1 MNSSPFKCSLFWA
14 SIVLVVV
21 SLFIWNSRQERRQH
35 AAMQKQQLQTQR
47 AAALLFRSFH
57 TDNYLTY
64 SAISK
69 TTARMGGK
77 KMESVARIIHAPRRL
92 VISYVSGD
100 YAGLSGGYNE
110 HWSWR
115 QGGNAQTMVPYAE
128 LERPADEMAAGRF
141 ALLLENYKANWDG
154 NETVSGHDAAVV
166 ELSPMRPVEGARGPA
181 RKLWIDA
188 KTGLTLRQQSFNYQ
202 MRPVMESV
210 LSEVTYTPPINATT
224 FVTPQTMRKAALAK
238 PWMMQDSSDDRQK
251 VAQLSGLY
259 PPQSKELPEGF
270 QFDSVG
276 AHRCQTC
283 QNPCYAVL
291 SRYTDG
297 LNTLTVFAIN
307 LKCANV
313 VNTNKTNNAGGKT
326 SSDAAAQK
334 TSAEKD
340 ALQSCD
346 FGTGTMVMRD
356 TKEGNLIA
364 VADLPAAA
372 LKRVLESTT
381 VQAYNG
387 SAPVSVSP
395 AVSSR

>member
-1 MNSSPFKCSLFWA
+1 MNSSPFKYSLFWA
-14 SIVLVVV
+14 SAVLVVA
-21 SLFIWNSRQERRQH
+21 SLFIWNGRQERRQH

-47 AAALLFRSFH
+47 AAALLFRTFH

-92 VISYVSGD
+92 VISYLSGD

-115 QGGNAQTMVPYAE
+115 QVGNAQTMVPYAE

-154 NETVSGHDAAVV
+154 TETVSGHDAAVV
-166 ELSPMRPVEGARGPA
+166 KLSPMRPVEGARGPA

-202 MRPVMESV
+202 MMPVMESV
-210 LSEVTYTPPINATT
+210 LSEVSYSPSITATT
-224 FVTPQTMRKAALAK
+224 FVTPQTMLKAAVAK
-238 PWMMQDSSDDRQK
+238 PWMVHDSGDDREK

-259 PPQSKELPEGF
+259 PPQPQELPAGF

-283 QNPCYAVL
+283 EKPCYAVL

-297 LNTLTVFAIN
+297 LNTLTLFAIN
-307 LKCANV
+307 LKCANAV
-313 VNTNKTNNAGGKT
+313 SSDKSKLDKNYAGGKT
-326 SSDAAAQK
+326 SSDTVAQ
-334 TSAEKD
+334 KD

-346 FGTGTMVMRD
+346 FGTGTMVIRD
-356 TKEGNLIA
+356 TKQGNLIA
-364 VADLPAAA
+364 VADLPAST

-381 VQAYNG
+381 IQAYNG
-387 SAPVSVSP
+387 SAPVSVAP

>member
-14 SIVLVVV
+14 SAALIVV
-21 SLFIWNSRQERRQH
+21 SLFVWNGRQERRQH

-47 AAALLFRSFH
+47 AAALLFRTFH

-64 SAISK
+64 SALSK
-69 TTARMGGK
+69 TTARMGDK

-92 VISYVSGD
+92 VISYISGD

-154 NETVSGHDAAVV
+154 NETISGHDAAVV
-166 ELSPMRPVEGARGPA
+166 KLSPMRPIEGARGPA
-181 RKLWIDA
+181 RKLWIDS

-202 MRPVMESV
+202 MMPVMESV
-210 LSEVTYTPPINATT
+210 LSEVSYAPPITETT

-238 PWMMQDSSDDRQK
+238 PWMVHDSGDDRQK

-259 PPQSKELPEGF
+259 PPQPKDLPQGF

-276 AHRCQTC
+276 AHRCESC

-297 LNTLTVFAIN
+297 LNTLTVFAVN
-307 LKCANV
+307 LKCGNLI
-313 VNTNKTNNAGGKT
+313 KSGGKT
-326 SSDAAAQK
+326 SSGGAAQK
-334 TSAEKD
+334 D
-340 ALQSCD
+340 ALESCD

-356 TKEGNLIA
+356 TKQGNLIA
-364 VADLPAAA
+364 VADLPASA

-381 VQAYNG
+381 IRAYNASSTNAS
-387 SAPVSVSP
+387 SANTFNN
-395 AVSSR
+395 ATLSR